1 MINSIH
7 SNYNN
12 PLANLQ
18 PNISKNASQ
27 VTTNNASNLVSSKE
41 VSKGSTNQVLGYAVD
56 KDGYFTEEFNK
67 VAGIPSDYKIHSSTM
82 ESLAQEITDKTS
94 NPMRI
99 FKSIDIAKTIGNA
112 YKILS
117 QVVGENVLNSKD
129 NFTLEE
135 IAKFPQG
142 YKFNSQTMQV
152 SEIYDSIADF
162 ANHSMLWKTP
172 IGGRPDR
179 MNISSLFYND
189 SSANPSTNVFNNAN
203 GGSVGKGLF
212 DMTSNKYTNSDG
224 SITKGGLLIGI
235 INANLH
241 TREGETTANGK
252 SQGYDKSM
260 SYSEII
266 NYDASK
272 DPTSDKNEFYV
283 TGIRPLKIQRSEESL
298 RVDKEWEEYV
308 KNHKDPL
315 TMFFENL
322 QEQQKLSF
330 EELER
335 KRKELKTKNI
345 KNFDFDA

>member
-1 MINSIH
+1 
-7 SNYNN
+7 
-12 PLANLQ
+12 
-18 PNISKNASQ
+18 
-27 VTTNNASNLVSSKE
+27 
-41 VSKGSTNQVLGYAVD
+41 
-56 KDGYFTEEFNK
+56 
-67 VAGIPSDYKIHSSTM
+67 
-82 ESLAQEITDKTS
+82 
-94 NPMRI
+94 
-99 FKSIDIAKTIGNA
+99 
-112 YKILS
+112 
-117 QVVGENVLNSKD
+117 
-129 NFTLEE
+129 
-135 IAKFPQG
+135 
-142 YKFNSQTMQV
+142 
-152 SEIYDSIADF
+152 
-162 ANHSMLWKTP
+162 MLWKTP

-189 SSANPSTNVFNNAN
+189 SSANLSTNVFNNAN